1 MRRALLLGLLA
12 LLTALDAQDLL
23 DQGTREF
30 NEHHHQVR
38 GQGY

>member
-23 DQGTREF
+23 DQGTRESTSITIRF
-30 NEHHHQVR
+30 VGN
-38 GQGY
+38 GY